1 MNKNVFISGI
11 GGTIIY
17 YLLGWFVYGF
27 LFPEMTTGDESP
39 LGIFLGCLF
48 YVFIYAVIFVRWA
61 NITDFKSGF
70 MAGLLLGLLYALSWQ
85 SFAYEGYF
93 EMNDFIKE
101 VLIGALTSAIGAGA
115 VGFIYG
121 KIS

>member
-11 GGTIIY
+11 GGTIVY

-70 MAGLLLGLLYALSWQ
+70 MAGLVLGLLYALSWQ

-115 VGFIYG
+115 VGFISG

>member
-39 LGIFLGCLF
+39 LGIFFGCLF

-70 MAGLLLGLLYALSWQ
+70 MAGMVLGLLYALSWQ

-93 EMNDFIKE
+93 EMNDFKKE

-115 VGFIYG
+115 VGFI
-121 KIS
+121 